1 MIDDDGRALLADFSL
16 ITLIPDQST
25 FLSTCLQGG
34 TIQWMSPELIEPKK
48 IGLEKSCPTKE
59 SDCYAMG
66 MTVYEVISERVPF
79 DTNNPLAVVSM
90 VLNGERPERPRGEAG
105 KRFTGDIWDLVQR
118 CWKAGPVE
126 RPSARDIL
134 RFLEGGPRNVGGGR
148 VSYQPFSSMFPQS
161 RSEPIIDS
169 FHNRTADCTQW
180 RWIDE
185 TGPGI
190 FLMLPIEN
198 SMTFDGTW

>member
-48 IGLEKSCPTKE
+48 IGLEMSRPTKE

-66 MTVYEVISERVPF
+66 MVVYEVLSERVPF
-79 DTNNPLAVVSM
+79 DTNNPLAVVSK
-90 VLNGERPERPRGEAG
+90 VTNGERPERPRGEAG
-105 KRFTGDIWDLVQR
+105 RRFTEDIWDLVQR
-118 CWKAGPVE
+118 CWKAGPGE

-134 RFLEGGPRNVGGGR
+134 RCLEGGTRNVGGGR
-148 VSYQPFSSMFPQS
+148 
-161 RSEPIIDS
+161 
-169 FHNRTADCTQW
+169 
-180 RWIDE
+180 
-185 TGPGI
+185 
-190 FLMLPIEN
+190 
-198 SMTFDGTW
+198 